1 MASDQWNGF
10 HHAPHPDED
19 DDWYY
24 DQESDYLADQ
34 PPPPPPPPKQ
44 SNMLHYQHYAQP
56 APQPKVRVD
65 LSRVSYSTWQNPWQ
79 SSLKYQQSQQSSRPV
94 YGYSAWD
101 YQDEDQD
108 EEYASSG
115 MEDVVEVDSFHAD
128 PHFIDQDEVPAAP
141 EPAGPSQAPPPPPA
155 PAPPPDD
162 VVVVP
167 PPIAI
172 HTGQLP
178 PGITVPSSP
187 SSGKSVHFPEGLED
201 PKGTSIKN
209 GKKVLNRKASLSNLK
224 EPPKPILPLVQK
236 REHKG
241 LTWKE
246 QQEKRRQDQ
255 EKRRE
260 AARQRF
266 LKLMEAA
273 KKKKELDLQQKKEAA
288 EKAKKKKEE
297 DAEKAKKKA
306 EEDAIKAKKKAE
318 EAKKKAEETKKK
330 KELEAEKAKKKAEE
344 AKKKK
349 ELEAKKKE
357 EAKKKAEE
365 SKKKLAAKKSALK
378 KPKTKDATS
387 GGGDG
392 EVPPPAPDPPSA
404 PEEVTKN

>member
-178 PGITVPSSP
+178 PG
-187 SSGKSVHFPEGLED
+187 LED

-318 EAKKKAEETKKK
+318 E
-330 KELEAEKAKKKAEE
+330 
-344 AKKKK
+344 
-349 ELEAKKKE
+349 
-357 EAKKKAEE
+357 